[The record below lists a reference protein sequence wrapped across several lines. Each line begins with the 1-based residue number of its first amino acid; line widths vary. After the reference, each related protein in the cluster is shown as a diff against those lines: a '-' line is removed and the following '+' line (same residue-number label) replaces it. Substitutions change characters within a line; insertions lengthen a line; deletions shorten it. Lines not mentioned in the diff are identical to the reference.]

1 LPSLLAASFLPWLA
15 LDLSA
20 QELLQPGAKAPDFT
34 SRDRSG
40 AEVKLSDFRGKVVV
54 LDFWASWCGP
64 CVASM
69 PHVQQVAKQHAG
81 DVVVLAV
88 CTSDTRKKFEQ
99 WIDGKSADYGNIKF
113 ACELHER
120 GSDTFEE
127 RASSKL
133 YHVSGLPTKFVVGRD
148 GVIAASLVGWDDGDL
163 QLEAGLARAGIAID
177 AAIAKKGEEQLKEA
191 ADAQKREAAEA
202 KRRPVPAFYPALMGL
217 AYGDAVPDLDLI
229 GPDGKPTKLSA
240 RRGKV
245 QIVALSPVD
254 SIPRKDFQDV
264 AVRYQAYGVQTM
276 VLAALTSRADY
287 DAFAQQSQPKYAFTV
302 FGDPVGTL
310 DDSANA
316 TQEERMAFHAK
327 TLIGKL
333 FGAGSMYPAMP
344 AFFVMD
350 AEGKVVGSFFRNAK
364 MLDGIGNLLLKAG
377 IQLEAKDMPAEVAAA
392 NAFDKPKPRE
402 REAEVALI
410 QVGAKAPDFAMKDLD
425 GKQVHLADYAGKVV
439 ILDFWATWCGPCK
452 AALPH
457 VQSVAAKY
465 KDQDVVVLASC
476 TSDSRDAFESWV
488 RVNGPKYADILF
500 AHDPLEKS
508 QERPSRKLYGVSGI
522 PQQFVIDRTGVIV
535 GSVSGY
541 MEGEV
546 LLDGAL
552 AKAGV
557 KVDAETL
564 KKAAEDQAKRDAR
577 EKKTVPA
584 QPMVPM
590 KAMAPAK
597 AGAVVPA
604 TPMAPAK
611 GK

>member
-1 LPSLLAASFLPWLA
+1 LVASLLPWLGA
-15 LDLSA
+15 GLAA
-20 QELLQPGAKAPDFT
+20 QELLQPGAKAPDFA

-40 AEVKLSDFRGKVVV
+40 AEVKLSDLRGKVVV

-64 CVASM
+64 CIASM
-69 PHVQQVAKQHAG
+69 PHVQEVAKQHAG

-88 CTSDTRKKFEQ
+88 CTSDTRKKFEH
-99 WIDGKSADYGNIKF
+99 WIDAKGADFPNLKF
-113 ACELHER
+113 ACEVHER
-120 GSDTFEE
+120 GSDSFEE
-127 RASSKL
+127 RASNKL
-133 YHVSGLPTKFVVGRD
+133 FHVSGLPTKFVIDRE
-148 GVIAASLVGWDDGDL
+148 GVIRASLVGWDDGDL

-177 AAIAKKGEEQLKEA
+177 AAVAKKGEEQMKAA
-191 ADAQKREAAEA
+191 ADAAAREAAEA
-202 KRRPVPAFYPALMGL
+202 KRRPVPSFYPGLMGL
-217 AYGDAVPDLDLI
+217 ACGDAVPDLELV
-229 GPDGKPTKLSA
+229 GPDGKTTTLSA

-254 SIPRKDFQDV
+254 NLPRKELQEI
-264 AVRYQAYGVQTM
+264 AIRYQGYGVQTM
-276 VLAALTSRADY
+276 VLAAMTARTDY

-310 DDSANA
+310 GDAEKVS
-316 TQEERMAFHAK
+316 QEERMAFHGK

-333 FGAGSMYPAMP
+333 FGAGGMYPAMP
-344 AFFVMD
+344 AFFVLD
-350 AEGKVVGSFFRNAK
+350 GEGKVVGSFFRNAK
-364 MLDGIGNLLLKAG
+364 LYDGIGNLLLKAG
-377 IQLEAKDMPAEVAAA
+377 VKLEAKDMPAEVAAA
-392 NAFDKPKPRE
+392 SAFDKPKPRE
-402 REAEVALI
+402 PEAEVKRI
-410 QVGAKAPDFAMKDLD
+410 QVGVKAPDFAMKDLD
-425 GKQVHLADYAGKVV
+425 GKTLQLADFAGKVV

-488 RVNGPKYADILF
+488 RVNGPKYADIHF

-508 QERPSRKLYGVSGI
+508 SDRPSRKLYGVTGI
-522 PQQFVIDRTGVIV
+522 PQQYVIGRDGTILAE
-535 GSVSGY
+535 VSGY
-541 MEGEV
+541 QEGEV

-577 EKKTVPA
+577 EQKVVPA
-584 QPMVPM
+584 KPMVPM

-597 AGAVVPA
+597 AGNVVPA